1 MDLNE
6 DFFKPQKNEKGQIDL
21 KEMVALGEDE
31 QLLWT
36 GKPDKKVFMLEQFFK
51 MFPIALLWLCFD
63 GLFIGG
69 ITYGIISG
77 GIPPLMIIFFVIFF
91 AIHLMPVW
99 IWLSHIL
106 TARRRLKNT
115 EYAFTNKRIIIKEV
129 FFANLTNIMY
139 SEISSVNLHIGF
151 LDRMFH
157 VGDIVIYTSSSKT
170 HVLEDL
176 HDPYLLVNRLQQIVV
191 DIKTD
196 IEFPNDLRPETNSG
210 YKTKYKG

>member
-1 MDLNE
+1 
-6 DFFKPQKNEKGQIDL
+6 
-21 KEMVALGEDE
+21 
-31 QLLWT
+31 
-36 GKPDKKVFMLEQFFK
+36 
-51 MFPIALLWLCFD
+51 
-63 GLFIGG
+63 
-69 ITYGIISG
+69 
-77 GIPPLMIIFFVIFF
+77 MIIFFVIFF

-115 EYAFTNKRIIIKEV
+115 EYAFTNKRIIIKEG